1 MAALNLEVS
10 RFAAGA
16 FRVLAADGL
25 AADGVAEDR
34 LAADGLAEDRLAED
48 RLAADGLAEDRLAED
63 RLAADGLAEDRVAAD
78 RERADPVAF
87 VTFVDVLRDVFCAA
101 GRRPGD
107 VFFFAAVFR
116 VLVVP
121 RAVLFFVVFFA
132 KPTSSTPSCTAG
144 AR

>member
-1 MAALNLEVS
+1 MNLEVS

-25 AADGVAEDR
+25 AEDCV
-34 LAADGLAEDRLAED
+34 
-48 RLAADGLAEDRLAED
+48 
-63 RLAADGLAEDRVAAD
+63 AEDRVAAD

-87 VTFVDVLRDVFCAA
+87 VTFVDVLRDVFFTA
-101 GRRPGD
+101 GRRAGD
-107 VFFFAAVFR
+107 VLFFAAVFR

>member
-25 AADGVAEDR
+25 AADGLAADGVAEDR
-34 LAADGLAEDRLAED
+34 LAADGLAEDRLA
-48 RLAADGLAEDRLAED
+48 ADGLAEDRA
-63 RLAADGLAEDRVAAD
+63 AEDRVAED

>member
-1 MAALNLEVS
+1 LNREVS

-16 FRVLAADGL
+16 FRVL
-25 AADGVAEDR
+25 AEDR

-63 RLAADGLAEDRVAAD
+63 RLAADGLAEDRLAEDREAED

-87 VTFVDVLRDVFCAA
+87 VAFVDVVRDVFFTA
-101 GRRPGD
+101 GRRAGD

-121 RAVLFFVVFFA
+121 RAVLFFVAFFA